1 MNNLKRNENESL
13 LGYYK
18 RLVDNRKEYDLDYS
32 ELGEIILGESKY
44 SSDNVRKAV
53 YLLKPILEKL
63 EEESL
68 SNVNTD
74 IAAEIRNQKLELEKE
89 KIRFQDQKREYK
101 KYLRLEGVR

>member
-63 EEESL
+63 EEEML
-68 SNVNTD
+68 
-74 IAAEIRNQKLELEKE
+74 ILI
-89 KIRFQDQKREYK
+89 
-101 KYLRLEGVR
+101 

>member
-63 EEESL
+63 EEDYFIFS
-68 SNVNTD
+68 T
-74 IAAEIRNQKLELEKE
+74 
-89 KIRFQDQKREYK
+89 K
-101 KYLRLEGVR
+101 KVAFRPRIPISKHCPCRI